1 MFKQRKN
8 PRVIAWTQVYRR
20 QHRKG
25 VADQVQKK
33 KTRKTVKSQRGYA
46 GMSLA
51 DLAAKKAETPAAR
64 LAAREAAINKA
75 KQEKKAAVSKDGKP
89 KIGMAFTPDAEL
101 ELLFD
106 PALIPESAKADLP
119 DDLHIRPLASTD
131 LNRSQFDVLNVLT
144 PSPKPTPEAYKSHFE
159 LLRSI
164 NTLTTSLGLPPT
176 YLTLVIVTKGEDR
189 IVATG
194 S

>member
-46 GMSLA
+46 GLSLA
-51 DLAAKKAETPAAR
+51 DLAAKKGETPAAR

-89 KIGMAFTPDAEL
+89 KGTR
-101 ELLFD
+101 
-106 PALIPESAKADLP
+106 PAGQTTA
-119 DDLHIRPLASTD
+119 
-131 LNRSQFDVLNVLT
+131 
-144 PSPKPTPEAYKSHFE
+144 PKVSKQQM
-159 LLRSI
+159 
-164 NTLTTSLGLPPT
+164 
-176 YLTLVIVTKGEDR
+176 KGGKGGR
-189 IVATG
+189 
-194 S
+194 